1 MTGTQDIQPEKDEI
15 AAKPDDTTP
24 RLYASADLSTNP
36 IARPE
41 VTSNPTMDALE
52 FKAPDFR
59 APTDV
64 AATPAVAPEK
74 AQEATDVSNL
84 FAAIAKGDKAQIIA
98 LQSKLLGSN
107 NLYEGS
113 YMGQNFRLSR
123 EKYNEKTHK
132 VYSEAEYLYV
142 GKNLVTRTNV
152 RRDDAKREV
161 QTSGNIVSVARN
173 QYAPGSDTS
182 VAAGNVTDG
191 KFLNADDQR
200 NDKGAFVQ
208 SLLPKGQD
216 VVKQLVAKAQTA
228 GGADIRL
235 GKGGSAFEAKVNLT
249 PDGTVSSVVG
259 KTPLEPA
266 KPVTEVK
273 PVAEV
278 KPEVTQPQPGQI
290 ETFLRE
296 NKDNKARE
304 LVGAISSGDP
314 SLQAQAIKQLVSGGV
329 RTLSFTR
336 PGAGERPQ
344 EMSFVPNQNGSI
356 SVRLDGQTLGRVS
369 QDGRIPDMLSQNLK
383 NLGLDSNGTIN
394 VGVRGKEQ
402 KFELGKNPAIA
413 SPEIVTRPD
422 ATQRIESTAIQSQ
435 RLQEIAAK
443 LNAQG
448 YAQNNQAPRPG
459 DVIASVKP
467 NGETAVATIKGLDSE
482 GFLLVED
489 NVAKQ
494 TIRAKDWALS
504 VDPEQRN
511 LSIRMRKVTP
521 ARSELPPVETP
532 TRTAESP
539 VLTGALL
546 AQQANN
552 VKDADQFKALDRLV
566 SPYGVKLT
574 APEGSRQ
581 LANQLVESYRFAP
594 VANDQP
600 VRPGDIHILAPKG
613 SATVDNTLAWDNKGS
628 PGMVLAITNDK
639 GEMVRLS
646 DGQKVDESQFVR
658 FTHRAGVKPEI
669 APPLEAA
676 VVHGRL
682 FPAGTDKRQSV
693 ADPISVTDFEN
704 RLKLSTDKFSPQGQ
718 IQFNDIQARL
728 QSMDV
733 GTTMILNSTN
743 PNDRLIAVVGEAP
756 AAPGSTQRTKV
767 LYTAD
772 ESGQWKRVDDLAR
785 IPDRSTA
792 DLYKPNQKVEIQATT
807 EANPEFDRMLGE
819 VTKEA
824 FNISSLVGDP
834 RAKER
839 FYGAIKSGALPID
852 ALKRY
857 LSESGDPQTTYLTRQ
872 QITDLKRNS
881 DGFAGIGV
889 ELKSENG
896 NATIT
901 DVFANAPSTRAIRL
915 DTNQP
920 ISLKAGDIITSVNNK
935 PMAGKSLEDVS
946 AAIIGQPDSNVEIEI
961 KRPKDGYP
969 GQFETFKVQL
979 TRKPISS
986 VQASIDETGIV
997 HIRMNRGFTKQ
1008 SGEDFRREVERI
1020 KQENGDKVKGYV
1032 FDLRRNHGGILES
1045 SLQILAALAPNPDSV
1060 LLNVR
1065 ERNPSGNPP
1074 YRNFEYRNSPTGI
1087 IKVESGQTTPV
1098 KSSPPFQGLKKGLID
1113 KPISVLVDGRS
1124 ASASEVIASAMQ
1136 DWGYPVYGLKTYGKG
1151 TVQAVSTTGDKGIK
1165 VTFAQYLSPVSH
1177 TWVGNAADIKRG
1189 IVPDFKIPATSE
1201 QFTIGSAQDN
1211 QIKEARR
1218 LLLQS
1223 LMLR

>member
-1 MTGTQDIQPEKDEI
+1 MTGEPQDIQPEKDQT
-15 AAKPDDTTP
+15 AGTPDASTT

-36 IARPE
+36 VARPE

-64 AATPAVAPEK
+64 AAAPLVPPEK
-74 AQEATDVSNL
+74 TQEATDVANL
-84 FAAIAKGDKAQIIA
+84 FSAISKGDKAQIIA

-132 VYSEAEYLYV
+132 TYSEAQYLYV
-142 GKNLVTRTNV
+142 GKNLVTRSNIG
-152 RRDDAKREV
+152 RDETKHDV
-161 QTSGNIVSVARN
+161 QTSGHIVSVALN

-191 KFLNADDQR
+191 KFRNAHDQR
-200 NDKGAFVQ
+200 DEKGKFVQ
-208 SLLPKGQD
+208 TILPTGQD

-228 GGADIRL
+228 NGADVRL
-235 GKGGSAFEAKVNLT
+235 GKGTNAFEAKVNLT
-249 PDGTVSSVVG
+249 GDGTVSSVVG

-273 PVAEV
+273 P
-278 KPEVTQPQPGQI
+278 EVTQPQPQPGQI

-304 LVGAISSGDP
+304 LVGAISTGDP

-329 RTLSFTR
+329 RTLNFTR

-344 EMSFVPNQNGSI
+344 ELSFVPNQNGSI
-356 SVRLDGQTLGRVS
+356 TVKLDGQTLGRVA
-369 QDGRIPDMLSQNLK
+369 QDGRMQTASLSQNLK
-383 NLGLDSNGTIN
+383 NLGLESNGTIN
-394 VGVRGKEQ
+394 VGVRGKDQ
-402 KFELGKNPAIA
+402 KFELGKSPVVA
-413 SPEIVTRPD
+413 SPEVLTRPD
-422 ATQRIESTAIQSQ
+422 GTQRIESPAIQSQ
-435 RLQEIAAK
+435 KLQEIAAK

-448 YAQNNQAPRPG
+448 YAQTNLAPRPG
-459 DVIASVKP
+459 DVLASVRP
-467 NGETAVATIKGLDSE
+467 NGETALATVKGIDGE
-482 GFLLVED
+482 GNLLVED
-489 NVAKQ
+489 NGSKQ
-494 TIRAKDWALS
+494 TLKASDWS
-504 VDPEQRN
+504 NTVNPERRN
-511 LSIRMRKVTP
+511 LTAIMRKVTP

-532 TRTAESP
+532 TRTTEAP

-552 VKDADQFKALDRLV
+552 VKDADQLKALDRLV

-581 LANQLVESYRFAP
+581 LANQLIESYRFAP

-600 VRPGDIHILAPKG
+600 IRPGDIHILAPKG
-613 SATVDNTLAWDNKGS
+613 SATVENTLAWDNKGS

-658 FTHRAGVKPEI
+658 FTQRAGIKPEI

-682 FPAGTDKRQSV
+682 FPAGTDQRQSA
-693 ADPISVTDFEN
+693 ADPIAMTDFEN
-704 RLKLSTDKFSPQGQ
+704 RLKSSTDKFAPQGQ
-718 IQFNDIQARL
+718 IQFNDIQSRL

-733 GTTMILNSTN
+733 GTTMILNSAN
-743 PNDRLIAVVGEAP
+743 PNEKLIAVVGEAP

-767 LYTAD
+767 LFTTD
-772 ESGQWKRVDDLAR
+772 GSGQWKRVDDLSR
-785 IPDRSTA
+785 IPNRTTA
-792 DLYKPNQKVEIQATT
+792 EVYKPNQKVEIQATT
-807 EANPEFDRMLGE
+807 EANPEFEHMLGE
-819 VTKEA
+819 VTKQA

-857 LSESGDPQTTYLTRQ
+857 LSESGDPQTSYMTRL
-872 QITDLKRNS
+872 QITDQKRNLVGS
-881 DGFAGIGV
+881 AGIGV

-915 DTNQP
+915 DTNQS

-935 PMAGKSLEDVS
+935 PVTGKSLDDVS
-946 AAIIGQPDSNVEIEI
+946 AAIRGQADTNVEMEI
-961 KRPKDGYP
+961 KRPKDGSP

-979 TRKPISS
+979 TRKPVSS

-997 HIRMNRGFTKQ
+997 HIRMNRGFTIN

-1032 FDLRRNHGGILES
+1032 LDLRRNHGGVLDS

-1065 ERNPSGNPP
+1065 ERNPSGSPP

-1087 IKVESGQTTPV
+1087 VKIESGQTTPV
-1098 KSSPPFQGLKKGLID
+1098 SSSPPFQGLKKGLID
-1113 KPISVLVDGRS
+1113 KPISVLVDGHS
-1124 ASASEVIASAMQ
+1124 ASSSEVIASAMQ
-1136 DWGYPVYGLKTYGKG
+1136 DWGYPVYGSKTYGKG
-1151 TVQAVSTTGDKGIK
+1151 TVQIMPIEGDKGAR
-1165 VTFAQYLSPVSH
+1165 VTIAQYLSPVSH

-1189 IVPDFKIPATSE
+1189 IVPDFKIPANSD
-1201 QFTIGSAQDN
+1201 QFDIGSAQDN
-1211 QIKEARR
+1211 QIIEARR

-1223 LMLR
+1223 LMVR